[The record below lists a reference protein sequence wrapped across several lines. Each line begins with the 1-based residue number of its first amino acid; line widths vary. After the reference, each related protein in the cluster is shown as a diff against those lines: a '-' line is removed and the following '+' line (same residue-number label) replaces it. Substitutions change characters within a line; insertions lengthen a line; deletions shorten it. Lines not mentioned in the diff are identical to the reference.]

1 MQKKIA
7 LAVVVAVLGAG
18 YFCLRLSTGFQS
30 SASRARQPIVSHR
43 VSNRFAAL
51 NQKLYLGKLTDSQQV
66 EDITNETLTV
76 FAPPDIPT
84 FAMSRMR
91 DRIVRAELAYQRGE
105 GKGIPEN
112 SVVKTINRLADQLS
126 LPAYARVGSRLVRV
140 ARMSLMVKVP
150 KLINQDRQAQRR
162 GHPIGTSI
170 NPLMSPLEATAVTLF
185 LMQQKTLNESYQVS
199 DGEFLQNVHAKQLE
213 RWQEST
219 RRRALGLPVAV
230 DRQEG
235 GAPSLQSGSSSHVR
249 TEEIRKAMKAGLDK
263 MPSDALVNL
272 ADSCLDDLGIQR

>member
-7 LAVVVAVLGAG
+7 LSVVVTVLGAG

-30 SASRARQPIVSHR
+30 SVSGARQPIVSHR

-66 EDITNETLTV
+66 EDIANETLTV

-126 LPAYARVGSRLVRV
+126 LPAYTRVGSRLVRV

-150 KLINQDRQAQRR
+150 KLINQDGQGQGR
-162 GHPIGTSI
+162 GHPTGTSI
-170 NPLMSPLEATAVTLF
+170 NPLMSPL
-185 LMQQKTLNESYQVS
+185 
-199 DGEFLQNVHAKQLE
+199 
-213 RWQEST
+213 
-219 RRRALGLPVAV
+219 
-230 DRQEG
+230 
-235 GAPSLQSGSSSHVR
+235 
-249 TEEIRKAMKAGLDK
+249 
-263 MPSDALVNL
+263 
-272 ADSCLDDLGIQR
+272 